1 MSLDNATINDLIA
14 KAKELGLTRLRVAD
28 DDDEICIELPHAARA
43 AQVMSDAPLPT
54 SAVGAKDVTSAFVGY
69 FRPNVD
75 AGSQVAKDSVVGVVE
90 SLGLPNDVLAPA
102 AGKISGFSVSEGDV
116 VEYGTVIARID
127 T

>member
-1 MSLDNATINDLIA
+1 MSLDDATIKNLIA

-28 DDDEICIELPHAARA
+28 DEHEICIELPRAARVA
-43 AQVMSDAPLPT
+43 PMMSDAPVVQAP
-54 SAVGAKDVTSAFVGY
+54 AAKDVTSAFVGY
-69 FRPNVD
+69 FRPSLE
-75 AGSQVAKDSVVGVVE
+75 AGARVEKDSVVGVVE

-102 AGKISGFSVSEGDV
+102 AGTLGGFSVSEGDV